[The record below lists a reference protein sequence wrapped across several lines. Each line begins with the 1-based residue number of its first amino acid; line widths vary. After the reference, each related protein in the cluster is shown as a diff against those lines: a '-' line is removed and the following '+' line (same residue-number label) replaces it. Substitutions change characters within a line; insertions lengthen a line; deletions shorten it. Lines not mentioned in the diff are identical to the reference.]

1 METEINIIRSS
12 QFMHKIECDKNLISF
27 HDKKKCFK
35 IIGSVSIL

>member
-27 HDKKKCFK
+27 HDKKCFK

>member
-27 HDKKKCFK
+27 HDKKNALK
-35 IIGSVSIL
+35 L